1 MQQTFGGPDHVGF
14 AAVNEEYEIN
24 AFYAELFNF
33 FICHGYMTLMSH
45 KGSQCRL

>member
-14 AAVNEEYEIN
+14 AAVNEAYKIN

-33 FICHGYMTLMSH
+33 FYLSWLHDSNVP
-45 KGSQCRL
+45 